1 MVEKK
6 LKVGDLVM
14 HSVEFRKGTSTAL
27 NFWPKSSN
35 EFWGRGLG
43 IIISFDEDGDPVVY
57 FTRTGTRDSCYWQE
71 ITGVFNND

>member
-1 MVEKK
+1 MVEER

-14 HSVEFRKGTSTAL
+14 HSLEFGKNDGGD
-27 NFWPKSSN
+27 
-35 EFWGRGLG
+35 FWGRGLG

-71 ITGVFNND
+71 ITGVF